1 MKEDFYSATR
11 PPPAPKW
18 SSRGATRRSP
28 GGIFRAHGQGPHPPT
43 GNLPRVP
50 PSLREDSR
58 EVDDRSEVD
67 TDNGCTCMHNHLSYP
82 PLFQVSTHTHPP
94 SCREPMSAHSSA
106 PARSHGGVH
115 SRARRTARRA
125 LKHQRLAAEP
135 YPSTSSRRRPLS
147 PTYDPHDIHTASW
160 DCLHFGHPR
169 ADLRGG
175 VSQSTLRGL
184 SPEHEDPIF
193 NPAPE
198 LSLYTAPEITPI
210 GNGPGP
216 PDRYFSTHSIHSP
229 PPATSLN
236 RPSRPPEARQQNL
249 KTKYRKRPLP
259 ETTRYH
265 RMKLPHPG
273 QEPHHA
279 LGPPC
284 RPPHAPRPS
293 TPRPVTTQPTFG
305 RARPSSGIPFRYP
318 EDDPRYSRG
327 PRRAP

>member
-1 MKEDFYSATR
+1 MWNTFAAKEELANRSAQ
-11 PPPAPKW
+11 A
-18 SSRGATRRSP
+18 
-28 GGIFRAHGQGPHPPT
+28 
-43 GNLPRVP
+43 
-50 PSLREDSR
+50 SL
-58 EVDDRSEVD
+58 
-67 TDNGCTCMHNHLSYP
+67 
-82 PLFQVSTHTHPP
+82 
-94 SCREPMSAHSSA
+94 
-106 PARSHGGVH
+106 
-115 SRARRTARRA
+115 
-125 LKHQRLAAEP
+125 
-135 YPSTSSRRRPLS
+135 
-147 PTYDPHDIHTASW
+147 
-160 DCLHFGHPR
+160 
-169 ADLRGG
+169 
-175 VSQSTLRGL
+175 SQSTLRGL

>member
-1 MKEDFYSATR
+1 MRHVR
-11 PPPAPKW
+11 P
-18 SSRGATRRSP
+18 
-28 GGIFRAHGQGPHPPT
+28 
-43 GNLPRVP
+43 N
-50 PSLREDSR
+50 
-58 EVDDRSEVD
+58 
-67 TDNGCTCMHNHLSYP
+67 
-82 PLFQVSTHTHPP
+82 
-94 SCREPMSAHSSA
+94 
-106 PARSHGGVH
+106 
-115 SRARRTARRA
+115 A
-125 LKHQRLAAEP
+125 LVEAFN
-135 YPSTSSRRRPLS
+135 PLS
-147 PTYDPHDIHTASW
+147 PAGDRIYD
-160 DCLHFGHPR
+160 R
-169 ADLRGG
+169 